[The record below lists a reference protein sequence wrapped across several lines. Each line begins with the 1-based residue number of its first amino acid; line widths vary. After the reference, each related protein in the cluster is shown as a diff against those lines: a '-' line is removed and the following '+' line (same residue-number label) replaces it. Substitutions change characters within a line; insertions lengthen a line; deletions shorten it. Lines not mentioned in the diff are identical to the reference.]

1 MKKIIFIIV
10 WLFILTP
17 HLHASDTLQKQT
29 WAGKLNFQGV
39 ELTMVLNI
47 FIFSPDSM
55 TATLDSPDQ
64 GAKGIPVSRITI
76 TDDSLTFS
84 VNNLIAR
91 YGGRFTAAKD
101 TLTGLFVQ
109 AGYKIPLNLV
119 SQQEE
124 FRLQRPQ
131 EPKPP
136 FPYKMEEVGVNNRQD
151 TLELA
156 GTLTLPEGPGPFP
169 AIVLVTGSGAQNR
182 DEEIFGHKPF
192 LLLADRLTKLGFAVL
207 RYDDRGTGKST
218 GTYGTATTFDFASD
232 AVAAIGFLKGIKGV
246 DTARIGIL
254 GHSEGA
260 LVAEIVAAQRKDI
273 AFIVLL
279 AGPALTGEEIIR
291 LQSELIA
298 RANGVSEELIRANLE
313 INKQVFSVVK
323 KTSDNHNAAV
333 KIRKILEDFEK
344 KNSGEEQAKAA
355 PQSQIDAQIRTVTS
369 PWFRVFLTLDPMR
382 YIERIGCPV
391 LALFGGLDLQV
402 PPAENMKAMETGLL
416 FAGNDEYTI
425 EYVPGV
431 NHLFQTATTGSPSEY
446 GVIEETI
453 SPVVLEMI
461 GNWLK
466 REW

>member
-1 MKKIIFIIV
+1 
-10 WLFILTP
+10 
-17 HLHASDTLQKQT
+17 
-29 WAGKLNFQGV
+29 
-39 ELTMVLNI
+39 
-47 FIFSPDSM
+47 
-55 TATLDSPDQ
+55 
-64 GAKGIPVSRITI
+64 
-76 TDDSLTFS
+76 
-84 VNNLIAR
+84 
-91 YGGRFTAAKD
+91 
-101 TLTGLFVQ
+101 
-109 AGYKIPLNLV
+109 
-119 SQQEE
+119 
-124 FRLQRPQ
+124 
-131 EPKPP
+131 
-136 FPYKMEEVGVNNRQD
+136 
-151 TLELA
+151 
-156 GTLTLPEGPGPFP
+156 
-169 AIVLVTGSGAQNR
+169 
-182 DEEIFGHKPF
+182 
-192 LLLADRLTKLGFAVL
+192 
-207 RYDDRGTGKST
+207 
-218 GTYGTATTFDFASD
+218 
-232 AVAAIGFLKGIKGV
+232 VAAIGFLKGIKGV

-323 KTSDNHNAAV
+323 KTSDNQKAAV